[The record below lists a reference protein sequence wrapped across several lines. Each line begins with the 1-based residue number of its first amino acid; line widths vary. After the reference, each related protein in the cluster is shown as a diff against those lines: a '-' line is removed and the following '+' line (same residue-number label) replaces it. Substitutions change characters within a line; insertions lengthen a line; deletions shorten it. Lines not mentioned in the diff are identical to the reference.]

1 MTGYP
6 GPVSF
11 VLEHSVEIGAPAATV
26 WAVLT
31 DFDAYGQWN
40 PFVPRASCRLEPG
53 GPIDMD
59 VRLRGDTL
67 RHQREF
73 INRVDPGR
81 SFSYS
86 MRPAPLRLLRSVREQ
101 TVAPSGPGTC
111 HYASHFQIDGLL
123 VPVVE
128 ALLGGGMRRGFDD
141 MTAGLKRRAEELG
154 GGAKHPAAPRRR

>member
-1 MTGYP
+1 
-6 GPVSF
+6 
-11 VLEHSVEIGAPAATV
+11 
-26 WAVLT
+26 
-31 DFDAYGQWN
+31 
-40 PFVPRASCRLEPG
+40 
-53 GPIDMD
+53 
-59 VRLRGDTL
+59 
-67 RHQREF
+67 
-73 INRVDPGR
+73 
-81 SFSYS
+81 